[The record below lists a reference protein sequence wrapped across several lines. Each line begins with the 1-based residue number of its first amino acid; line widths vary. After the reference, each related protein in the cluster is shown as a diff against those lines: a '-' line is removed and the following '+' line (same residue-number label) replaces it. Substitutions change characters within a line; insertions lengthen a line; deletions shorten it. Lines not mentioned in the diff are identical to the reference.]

1 MNEPPPMRVLHV
13 ASGDLW
19 AGAEVQAYTLLRA
32 LQATAGI
39 EVSAALL
46 NEGELAR
53 RLRTAG
59 IPVHVFSET
68 DSSAAR
74 ILMGLRTLMS
84 SWRPDIVH
92 THRIKENVLGS
103 FANLLARRA
112 PCVRTVH
119 GAAEHGKQGLLRLHR
134 RLFHHLDHWC
144 ARLLQDRV
152 VAVSAE
158 LKQKLSVSLPAEKV
172 IAIENGVDIAATR
185 AQVATANFRA
195 NAPAGVHV
203 GLVGRLVGV
212 KRADLFLATAASLRR
227 SHTHVPWH
235 FHLIGEGP
243 LAGPMKEL
251 ANGLSLGS
259 SVTFHGHRSDVVSCI
274 SSLDLLMLTSDHE
287 GLPMVALEALA
298 VGTPVIAHAVG
309 GLVELMRGAGS
320 CVLVADQDAQVY
332 ADAVLASLASP
343 RERNVFEFDAAI
355 RRYSAAANASRMTQ
369 LYRELHD
376 GSRSKPTTLDT

>member
-1 MNEPPPMRVLHV
+1 MRVLHV

-68 DSSAAR
+68 DTSAAR
-74 ILMGLRTLMS
+74 ILIGLRTLMS
-84 SWRPDIVH
+84 SWRADIVH

-103 FANLLARRA
+103 FANLLSRRA

-119 GAAEHGKQGLLRLHR
+119 GAAEHGKQGLLRLHKQ
-134 RLFHHLDHWC
+134 LFHQLDHWC
-144 ARLLQDRV
+144 ARRLQDRV
-152 VAVSAE
+152 IAVSAE
-158 LKQKLSVSLPAEKV
+158 LKRALSGSFPAEKV
-172 IAIENGVDIAATR
+172 IAIENGIDIAGTR
-185 AQVATANFRA
+185 AQVATANFRVD
-195 NAPAGVHV
+195 APAGVHV

-227 SHTHVPWH
+227 SHPHTPWH
-235 FHLIGEGP
+235 FHLIGDGP
-243 LAGPMKEL
+243 LAGSMKEL

-274 SSLDLLMLTSDHE
+274 SSLDLLVLTSDHE

-309 GLVELMRGAGS
+309 GLVELLRGAGS
-320 CVLVADQDAQVY
+320 CALVADQDAQLY
-332 ADAVLASLASP
+332 ADAVLASLAPP
-343 RERNVFEFDAAI
+343 RERNVFEFDPVI
-355 RRYSAAANASRMTQ
+355 QRYSAAANASRVAQ
-369 LYRELHD
+369 LYRQLHA
-376 GSRSKPTTLDT
+376 GSRPAPTTLET